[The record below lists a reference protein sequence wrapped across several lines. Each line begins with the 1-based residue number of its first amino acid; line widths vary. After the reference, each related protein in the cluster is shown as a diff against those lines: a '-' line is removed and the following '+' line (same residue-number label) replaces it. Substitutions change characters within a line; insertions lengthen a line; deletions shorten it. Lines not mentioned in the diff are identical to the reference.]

1 MTAIVQRT
9 NPLRGRGV
17 PGEMGLGV
25 VGTILIPQQTIP
37 FREEFRALLG
47 VRKYPKN
54 ESSVLNWMLWGFRQR
69 WSFGAGCRA
78 ECWPVWEQHFDAEH
92 PLVRL

>member
-1 MTAIVQRT
+1 MNVRYRRT
-9 NPLRGRGV
+9 HVPNP
-17 PGEMGLGV
+17 PSS
-25 VGTILIPQQTIP
+25 

-69 WSFGAGCRA
+69 WGFGAG
-78 ECWPVWEQHFDAEH
+78 FDTEGW
-92 PLVRL
+92 LVQVPHSNAVGFVVGFWW

>member
-1 MTAIVQRT
+1 MVVQNRLALVCY
-9 NPLRGRGV
+9 LRLTF
-17 PGEMGLGV
+17 PNL
-25 VGTILIPQQTIP
+25 PFP

-69 WSFGAGCRA
+69 WSLGAGFGA
-78 ECWPVWEQHFDAEH
+78 ECWSACAQHFDAGG